1 MIGAVSVAVSV
12 TEHLTSVPVLD
23 TFIAESRS
31 SRAPFRKGRPE
42 GRSEGGACG
51 RICHPLPGGAG
62 QLMAPR
68 SS

>member
-12 TEHLTSVPVLD
+12 TKHLTSVPVLD

-31 SRAPFRKGRPE
+31 TRDAFREGTFGR
-42 GRSEGGACG
+42 RSEGGACG

>member
-12 TEHLTSVPVLD
+12 TKHLTSVPVLD
-23 TFIAESRS
+23 TLIVELAQRGTPFA
-31 SRAPFRKGRPE
+31 RAL
-42 GRSEGGACG
+42 SEDGASAV
-51 RICHPLPGGAG
+51 ICAPLPGGAG